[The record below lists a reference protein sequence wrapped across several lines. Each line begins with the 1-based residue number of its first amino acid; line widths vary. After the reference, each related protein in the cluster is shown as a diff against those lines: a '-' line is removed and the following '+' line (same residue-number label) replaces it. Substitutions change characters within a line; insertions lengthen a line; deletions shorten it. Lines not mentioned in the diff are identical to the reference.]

1 MIYLKYLLLVL
12 LILIVLKFISKKIK
26 KYKKIHE
33 KNGFDGIYYYFL
45 NKNIKKSG
53 FNNFV
58 DKKKNTLGKII
69 STYSKQ
75 KILYGPYKNTKI
87 INSFSW
93 SNIDSSSK
101 YLGTYESHIQEEIIK
116 LAKKFKL
123 KFFIDLGAAEGYH
136 LISLVKKN

>member
-1 MIYLKYLLLVL
+1 MKCKYNLKMIYLKYLLLVL

-58 DKKKNTLGKII
+58 DKKKNALGKII

-75 KILYGPYKNTKI
+75 KIIT
-87 INSFSW
+87 SF
-93 SNIDSSSK
+93 
-101 YLGTYESHIQEEIIK
+101 
-116 LAKKFKL
+116 
-123 KFFIDLGAAEGYH
+123 
-136 LISLVKKN
+136 

>member
-58 DKKKNTLGKII
+58 DI
-69 STYSKQ
+69 SSTRVWTAPA
-75 KILYGPYKNTKI
+75 IL
-87 INSFSW
+87 
-93 SNIDSSSK
+93 SN
-101 YLGTYESHIQEEIIK
+101 L
-116 LAKKFKL
+116 
-123 KFFIDLGAAEGYH
+123 
-136 LISLVKKN
+136 